1 MNNTEIETGNNHED
15 LEAYLEMENSK
26 LLSEEEFEKMNQE
39 ILDYETKK
47 A

>member
-1 MNNTEIETGNNHED
+1 MNNTEIETGNSHDD
-15 LEAYLEMENSK
+15 LEAYLEMENSR

-39 ILDYETKK
+39 ILDYETNK